1 MLKNKKK
8 KVYVSLSADIL
19 HEGHIN
25 ILKFAKGLGDVI
37 VGLLTDD
44 AIASYKSF
52 PILNYKQREIIL
64 ENIKLVKKIIPQ
76 TTLDHR
82 PNLKLVMPDF
92 VVHGDDWKKG
102 VQKKTRSQVISI
114 LRRWGG
120 KLIEPK
126 YTKNISST
134 YIKSKITNHTPLNS
148 KVLLLRRKLNN
159 KN

>member
-1 MLKNKKK
+1 M
-8 KVYVSLSADIL
+8 
-19 HEGHIN
+19 
-25 ILKFAKGLGDVI
+25 
-37 VGLLTDD
+37 
-44 AIASYKSF
+44 
-52 PILNYKQREIIL
+52 NYKQREIIL